1 MANRTTAV
9 LLQARSAL
17 QKNRTQLQQE
27 LDSIDRAL
35 AALKGVEGRRVSSA
49 ARRSIPRKRVSP
61 KVLAALKRARAAR
74 KRKRL
79 GKATQPAAN

>member
-9 LLQARSAL
+9 LVQARSAL

-35 AALKGVEGRRVSSA
+35 TALKGIEGRKGRST
-49 ARRSIPRKRVSP
+49 ARRGIRRKRVGP

-79 GKATQPAAN
+79 GKPTESAS

>member
-9 LLQARSAL
+9 LVQARSAL
-17 QKNRTQLQQE
+17 QKNRAQLQQE

-35 AALKGVEGRRVSSA
+35 AALKGVEGRGVSNG
-49 ARRSIPRKRVSP
+49 ARGAPRRKRVSP

-79 GKATQPAAN
+79 GRAAQPTVS